1 MDYTKILHNI
11 LGNIYCFQIIFVYS
25 IIINQ
30 YVTKQNNIPKR
41 VESPLAMLKYFVTHT
56 SLHGI
61 QYGVDGQLYKI
72 ERVIWV
78 LLVLIGFICAFLVTL
93 KIKENY
99 QSQHTNVIIENLDYN
114 IANVPFPSVTICPGN
129 RIDWGKVDALADA
142 LIPESNKEERD
153 VFVEILKK
161 ISIFDRNHL
170 GELQI
175 PTDSTKILTLLDSI
189 NITEVLINLM
199 PKCDQLFHECT
210 WINEKKNCCDLF
222 DIEKTELGMCYSFN
236 SLTTTEKNIVEPYTT
251 NNFGSGSGLQIMIT
265 NEKLNHVVEKEKD
278 TSFYFLSHPK
288 VKTKRSRMVRY
299 GVKYDVAIKFTA
311 VHSSDEILELENTNN
326 PPCKYDNG
334 QYFRDNCL
342 NNCAQKNIQ
351 LLCGC
356 NLELFY
362 ERDDNIQ
369 ECTISDLECISK
381 NGNTLTIFKYKRRAS
396 CKAYRFDDFVMS
408 LPNKQPNVT
417 LLDFHF
423 DRPDGILY
431 KRNIVVSHLDIL
443 VQFGGIFGFFL
454 GASMLTVI
462 EFIYCFMAG
471 VVFFICR
478 RLVISKE
485 KKEKVRVIRVSHR
498 RPYDNNMRLYPL
510 LDFPIGP
517 RKKRILKY

>member
-1 MDYTKILHNI
+1 MTSKKPLKS
-11 LGNIYCFQIIFVYS
+11 LTGNIAVFIEKGV
-25 IIINQ
+25 N
-30 YVTKQNNIPKR
+30 TEKQNNIPKR

-78 LLVLIGFICAFLVTL
+78 LLVLIGFICAFFVTL

-99 QSQHTNVIIENLDYN
+99 QSRQTVVTIKNLEYGFE
-114 IANVPFPSVTICPGN
+114 NVPFPSVTICPGN

-175 PTDSTKILTLLDSI
+175 PTDSI

-265 NEKLNHVVEKEKD
+265 NEKLNHVVEKE
-278 TSFYFLSHPK
+278 S
-288 VKTKRSRMVRY
+288 
-299 GVKYDVAIKFTA
+299 
-311 VHSSDEILELENTNN
+311 
-326 PPCKYDNG
+326 
-334 QYFRDNCL
+334 
-342 NNCAQKNIQ
+342 NNCEI
-351 LLCGC
+351 
-356 NLELFY
+356 
-362 ERDDNIQ
+362 
-369 ECTISDLECISK
+369 
-381 NGNTLTIFKYKRRAS
+381 
-396 CKAYRFDDFVMS
+396 
-408 LPNKQPNVT
+408 
-417 LLDFHF
+417 
-423 DRPDGILY
+423 
-431 KRNIVVSHLDIL
+431 
-443 VQFGGIFGFFL
+443 
-454 GASMLTVI
+454 
-462 EFIYCFMAG
+462 
-471 VVFFICR
+471 
-478 RLVISKE
+478 
-485 KKEKVRVIRVSHR
+485 
-498 RPYDNNMRLYPL
+498 
-510 LDFPIGP
+510 
-517 RKKRILKY
+517 